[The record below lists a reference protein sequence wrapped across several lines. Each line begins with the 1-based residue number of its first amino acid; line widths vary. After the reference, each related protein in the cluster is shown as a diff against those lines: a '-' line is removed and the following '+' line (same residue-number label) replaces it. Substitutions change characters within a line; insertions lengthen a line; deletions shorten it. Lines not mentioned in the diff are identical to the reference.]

1 MGGDGHRSV
10 REAIAPHALI
20 QGYSEQ
26 TSGLSLTPPPS
37 DVAGARPRDFWEQG

>member
-1 MGGDGHRSV
+1 MGGDGHRGA

-26 TSGLSLTPPPS
+26 TSSLSLTPPPS